1 MNLLRGKAFNNL
13 FFALSDLRFYSY
25 HKKEYNGFE
34 MEVFNAIRFIEEK
47 QWELIGLQTTKNN
60 IEGSI
65 EFASRYYPESNP
77 TYLFEERKG
86 NLFIES
92 TIDYFVFFVPFTLLT
107 VILFNRLFYCLFN
120 YEISKY
126 LRVYSFWWVI
136 LELLI
141 QKNVEL
147 FTFLGFRNF
156 AIMYQYDDPS
166 KMILIL
172 NILVFFITF
181 LTAFCSYLFYYGEY
195 GRLAKY
201 FLNNMFRF
209 PSSYALMIIVYGI
222 KPFLKGTIHALLYKQ
237 WTIQIWMLLG
247 VELLIILTIFIM
259 EFRNDNHRSKL
270 AFMMDITYSFSLA
283 IFDLLLLLKYEYLA
297 KDEELVGVVEE
308 VTTTILFFMIGMTL
322 LKLVWE
328 LVPWDSVKKLI
339 LKYQA
344 PNDE

>member
-1 MNLLRGKAFNNL
+1 MFRT
-13 FFALSDLRFYSY
+13 
-25 HKKEYNGFE
+25 
-34 MEVFNAIRFIEEK
+34 IRFVEEK
-47 QWELIGLQTTKNN
+47 QWELIGLATTKDQ

-65 EFASRYYPESNP
+65 EFASQYYPESNP
-77 TYLFEERKG
+77 TYLVEERKG

-92 TIDYFVFFVPFTLLT
+92 TIDYFVFFLPFTLVT
-107 VILFNRLFYCLFN
+107 FILFNRIFYCLFN

-126 LRVYSFWWVI
+126 LRVYSFWWVM

-156 AIMYQYDDPS
+156 VIMHQYDIQS

-172 NILVFFITF
+172 NVMVFFITF

-201 FLNNMFRF
+201 FLINMFRF

-222 KPFLKGTIHALLYKQ
+222 KPFLKGAIHALLYKQ
-237 WTIQIWMLLG
+237 WIIQIWTLLG

-270 AFMMDITYSFSLA
+270 VFMMDITYSFSLA
-283 IFDLLLLLKYEYLA
+283 IFNLLLLLKYEYLA
-297 KDEELVGVVEE
+297 KDEELVNVTEE
-308 VTTTILFFMIGMTL
+308 VLTAIIYFMIWMTL
-322 LKLVWE
+322 LRLVWE
-328 LVPWDSVKKLI
+328 LIPWDS
-339 LKYQA
+339 LKA
-344 PNDE
+344 VVMCEIPDEKDEEEKSEKIKQEKDLKE